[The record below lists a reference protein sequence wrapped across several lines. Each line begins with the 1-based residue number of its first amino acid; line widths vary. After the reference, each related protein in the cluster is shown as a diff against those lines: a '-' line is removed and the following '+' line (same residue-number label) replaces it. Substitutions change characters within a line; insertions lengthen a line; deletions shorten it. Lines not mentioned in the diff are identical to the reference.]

1 MRIRGPVGVL
11 CAVCALTACGPSS
24 ADDAVSGE
32 PGVGGPATGAGA
44 GAASSTV
51 TSRPASP
58 SAETPDGESGFGSRQ
73 RLASGLVISVSSPD
87 TFTPSENAYP
97 PAERAV
103 SFGIDVYNGSG
114 QPYRLS
120 KLSVTATV
128 SGEEVKQVRDSARGY
143 NGIVDADK
151 DVPVDNSE
159 NFTLAFAVPPDD
171 ARLTLKLYPDGSD
184 GDTAVFSGAV

>member
-1 MRIRGPVGVL
+1 MRTRGPVGVL
-11 CAVCALTACGPSS
+11 CAVLALTACGPSS
-24 ADDAVSGE
+24 ADDATSGA
-32 PGVGGPATGAGA
+32 PAIGAPATGAPA

-51 TSRPASP
+51 PSTTPS
-58 SAETPDGESGFGSRQ
+58 SAELPDGEAGFGSRV
-73 RLASGLVISVSSPD
+73 RLSSGLVISASSPD

-103 SFGIDVYNGSG
+103 SVGIDVYNGSDR
-114 QPYRLS
+114 PYRLS

-128 SGEEVKQVRDSARGY
+128 AGEEVKQVRDSARGY

-151 DVPVDNSE
+151 DVPVEDSE

-171 ARLTLKLYPDGSD
+171 TRLTLKLYPDGSD
-184 GDTAVFSGAV
+184 GDTAVFTGAV

>member
-1 MRIRGPVGVL
+1 
-11 CAVCALTACGPSS
+11 A
-24 ADDAVSGE
+24 
-32 PGVGGPATGAGA
+32 PATGAPA

-51 TSRPASP
+51 PAHATTASGRMP
-58 SAETPDGESGFGSRQ
+58 GGESGFGSQ
-73 RLASGLVISVSSPD
+73 IRLASGLVISASSPD

-103 SFGIDVYNGSG
+103 SVGIDVYNGSD

-128 SGEEVKQVRDSARGY
+128 AGEEVKQVRDAARGY

-151 DVPVDNSE
+151 DVPVEDSE

-171 ARLTLKLYPDGSD
+171 VRLTLKLYPHGSD
-184 GDTAVFSGAV
+184 GDTAVFTGAV